1 MVGWLRPTV
10 GANLGG
16 DSMSDDVISRVEKQ
30 MEGTNLALAAVAEVL
45 QKMDARFS
53 ADEDAELRKAE
64 DMQAEAEHTALVKEI
79 ATAVVSVIK
88 ADNELGV
95 DGTKVNNASST
106 GKTAANADDSEK
118 KVAPDTK
125 TENVQA
131 TIQAMLKGDEEED
144 EYPADEKNEEDAL
157 RKEGEEKDE
166 EEDQYARKAAD
177 EKEEDDDDDAM
188 AEMRKR
194 LDALKKQVAEY
205 EGSMEKAIKVE
216 SENRLRKMGF
226 AEDRSLASPQTRQIV
241 DGLGVDGSELIQ
253 KGQSPEDTVDQLAS
267 LSYKQLRE
275 MQTQLEAGNTDGL
288 PRELIN

>member
-64 DMQAEAEHTALVKEI
+64 EQQAEAEHTALVKEI

-95 DGTKVNNASST
+95 DGTKVNNASGT
-106 GKTAANADDSEK
+106 GKSAGNADDSEK

-144 EYPADEKNEEDAL
+144 DEYPADEKDAEDAL
-157 RKEGEEKDE
+157 RKEGDEEKE
-166 EEDQYARKAAD
+166 EEEETQYARKAAD
-177 EKEEDDDDDAM
+177 EEEDDDEM
-188 AEMRKR
+188 EEMRKR

-226 AEDRSLASPQTRQIV
+226 AEDRSLAAPAARNI
-241 DGLGVDGSELIQ
+241 DGLGVDGSEIIQ
-253 KGQSPEDTVDQLAS
+253 KGQSEADTVDQLAS
-267 LSYKQLRE
+267 LSYKQLRD
-275 MQTQLEAGNTDGL
+275 MQTQIEAGITDGL

>member
-1 MVGWLRPTV
+1 
-10 GANLGG
+10 
-16 DSMSDDVISRVEKQ
+16 MSDDVISRVEKQ

-64 DMQAEAEHTALVKEI
+64 DAAAEAEHTALVKEI

-95 DGTKVNNASST
+95 DGTKVNNASGT
-106 GKTAANADDSEK
+106 GKSAGSADDSEK
-118 KVAPDTK
+118 KVSPDTK

-131 TIQAMLKGDEEED
+131 TIQAMLKGDDEED
-144 EYPADEKNEEDAL
+144 EYPADEKDAEDAL
-157 RKEGEEKDE
+157 RKEGEEEEKDE
-166 EEDQYARKAAD
+166 EEETQYARKAAD
-177 EKEEDDDDDAM
+177 EEEDDDNEM
-188 AEMRKR
+188 EEMRKR

-226 AEDRSLASPQTRQIV
+226 AEDRSLAAPAARNI
-241 DGLGVDGSELIQ
+241 DGLGVDGSEIIQ
-253 KGQSPEDTVDQLAS
+253 KGQSEADTVDQLAS
-267 LSYKQLRE
+267 LSYKQLRD
-275 MQTQLEAGNTDGL
+275 MQTQIEAGITDGL

>member
-53 ADEDAELRKAE
+53 ADENAEIRKAE
-64 DMQAEAEHTALVKEI
+64 DVQAEAEHTAMVKEI

-95 DGTKVNNASST
+95 DGTKVNNASGT
-106 GKTAANADDSEK
+106 GKSAGNADDSEK
-118 KVAPDTK
+118 KVSTDTK
-125 TENVQA
+125 TESVQA
-131 TIQAMLKGDEEED
+131 TIQAMLKNEGEED
-144 EYPADEKNEEDAL
+144 YPADEKEEEDDAQAF
-157 RKEGEEKDE
+157 RKEGDEDEEEEETQYAKKGDDE
-166 EEDQYARKAAD
+166 EEDDD
-177 EKEEDDDDDAM
+177 EM

-226 AEDRSLASPQTRQIV
+226 AEDRTLAAPATIKN
-241 DGLGVDGSELIQ
+241 GLGVDGSAIIQ
-253 KGQSPEDTVDQLAS
+253 KGQSQADVVDQLAD
-267 LSYKQLRE
+267 LSYKQLRD
-275 MQTQLEAGNTDGL
+275 MQTQLEAGITDGL